1 MIKQNKMYKFDLKIP
16 AFLPQS
22 GCEICFEL
30 LQGSSLVIVGENGIG
45 KSTLLNHF
53 LQKFESSSVAFAE
66 QKPLDFFYDYSL
78 AQIRELQSGIDT
90 FWADFDL
97 SQKGDRR
104 ISMLS
109 GGEAQSLKLASALAS
124 PKELYVLD
132 EPSQA
137 LDHDKKKN
145 LSRIIQKLMGEG
157 KTFLIVEHD
166 TNWLPK
172 DLPVIKLGQ
181 ADGVIKVVD
190 QWTT

>member
-1 MIKQNKMYKFDLKIP
+1 MYKFDLKIP
-16 AFLPQS
+16 AFLPQNS
-22 GCEICFEL
+22 CEISFEL
-30 LQGSSLVIVGENGIG
+30 AQGSTLVVVGENGIG

-53 LQKFESSSVAFAE
+53 LKKFESKSIAFAE
-66 QKPLDFFYDYSL
+66 QKPLDIFYDYSL

-109 GGEAQSLKLASALAS
+109 GGEAQGLKLASALAS
-124 PKELYVLD
+124 PKELYVMD

-137 LDHDKKKN
+137 LDHDKKKK
-145 LSRIIQKLMGEG
+145 LSQIIQKLMTDG

-166 TNWLPK
+166 INWLPK
-172 DLPVIKLGQ
+172 NIPVIKLGQ

>member
-1 MIKQNKMYKFDLKIP
+1 MYKFDLKIP
-16 AFLPQS
+16 AFLPQNS
-22 GCEICFEL
+22 CEISFEL
-30 LQGSSLVIVGENGIG
+30 PQGSTLVIVGENGIG

-53 LQKFESSSVAFAE
+53 LRKFESSSVAFAE

-78 AQIRELQSGIDT
+78 AQIRDLQSGIDT
-90 FWADFDL
+90 FWADFGL

-137 LDHDKKKN
+137 LDHDKKKK
-145 LSRIIQKLMGEG
+145 LSEIIKKVMGER

-166 TNWLPK
+166 TSWLPK
-172 DLPVIKLGQ
+172 NIPVIKLGQ

>member
-1 MIKQNKMYKFDLKIP
+1 MYKFDLKNP

-22 GCEICFEL
+22 GCEISFEL
-30 LQGSSLVIVGENGIG
+30 PQGSTLVIVGENGIG
-45 KSTLLNHF
+45 KSTLLNQF
-53 LQKFESSSVAFAE
+53 LKKFESSSVAFAE

-78 AQIRELQSGIDT
+78 AQILELQSGIDT
-90 FWADFDL
+90 FWVDFDL

-124 PKELYVLD
+124 PKELHVLD

-137 LDHDKKKN
+137 LDHDKKIK
-145 LSRIIQKLMGEG
+145 LSQIIQKLMGEG

-172 DLPVIKLGQ
+172 NMPVIKLGLVG
-181 ADGVIKVVD
+181 GVIKVVD